1 MLKQIVFGCALKSA
15 RSPHRGR
22 ARQAC
27 FVESGVPNRQ
37 HLISEPDGI
46 PHDPLVRFIE
56 EVRLSTLRVN
66 VSMGTE
72 EGYESSGL
80 VPSNEHLDAWVTE
93 ETTDIGCTDKVALKH
108 ARSGDSRCQL
118 TSNER
123 HATNVKGQEHRGLA
137 GHMF

>member
-1 MLKQIVFGCALKSA
+1 M
-15 RSPHRGR
+15 
-22 ARQAC
+22 
-27 FVESGVPNRQ
+27 ESGVPNRQ

-72 EGYESSGL
+72 EGHESSGL

-93 ETTDIGCTDKVALKH
+93 ETTDIGCTDKVALKP
-108 ARSGDSRCQL
+108 AICSERRPKASVSESASIERSDSRL
-118 TSNER
+118 TPGTHVITRPAQDSVSTE
-123 HATNVKGQEHRGLA
+123 
-137 GHMF
+137 

>member
-1 MLKQIVFGCALKSA
+1 MLKQIVFGCPLKSA

-22 ARQAC
+22 PRQAC

-46 PHDPLVRFIE
+46 PHDSLVRFVK

-66 VSMGTE
+66 VSVGTE
-72 EGYESSGL
+72 EGHESSGL
-80 VPSNEHLDAWVTE
+80 VPSNEHLDARITKE
-93 ETTDIGCTDKVALKH
+93 SADIGCIDNVALEH

-118 TSNER
+118 TSSER
-123 HATNVKGQEHRGLA
+123 HAANVKGQEHCGLS
-137 GHMF
+137 GHML